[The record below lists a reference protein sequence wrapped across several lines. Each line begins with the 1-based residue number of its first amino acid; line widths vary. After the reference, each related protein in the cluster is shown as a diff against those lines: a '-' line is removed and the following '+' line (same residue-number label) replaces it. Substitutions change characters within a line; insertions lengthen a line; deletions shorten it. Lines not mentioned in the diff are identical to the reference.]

1 MASGNFLTSTV
12 RGKLGDIVFY
22 RSNGE
27 QRSRARIRKIANPN
41 STKQRVQRAV
51 LASVARLYSI
61 GRIIFDHSWQGEK
74 VGQGSQIGFLRDNVN
89 LLRSMVV
96 GELNNPPADGVY
108 RSRVGAPR
116 LSVAVPFDG
125 MQISKGTYSQL
136 LFQRSVDETSGI
148 TTYALPSV
156 GSGATIATFARNNGM
171 VPGDIYTFVAI
182 AESDDLDD
190 IVYTVPGESTDDNDA
205 NIYQSSFY
213 YFQLR
218 VKDDILSNQTVIST
232 ETDYSALFDVVA
244 ANSRGD
250 LAGLSLGRSI
260 SVTTLDD
267 RTDQGVIGVIRSR
280 QDSDLRSDSYAYFS
294 GRGGGLTP
302 NFISAAWDKDS
313 AQMGSE
319 LILEGENFQGGAE

>member
-41 STKQRVQRAV
+41 TQKQRVQRAV
-51 LASVARLYSI
+51 LASVARLYSM
-61 GRIIFDHSWQGEK
+61 GQIIFDHSWQGEK

-89 LLRSMVV
+89 LLRSLVV
-96 GELNNPPADGVY
+96 GELNNVPADGVY

-125 MQISKGTYSQL
+125 MQISKGTYAQL
-136 LFQRSVDETSGI
+136 LFQRSVDETSGASSF
-148 TTYALPSV
+148 ALPS
-156 GSGATIATFARNNGM
+156 GSGLTVATYARNNGM

-190 IVYTVPGESTDDNDA
+190 IVYTVPGQTQDDNDA

-218 VKDDILSNQTVIST
+218 VKDDILSNTTVIA
-232 ETDYSALFDVVA
+232 EGTDYSVLFDVVA

-250 LAGLSLGRSI
+250 LSGLNIGRSI
-260 SVTTLDD
+260 TVSTLDD
-267 RTDQGVIGVIRSR
+267 RTNQGVVGVIRSR
-280 QDSDLRSDSYAYFS
+280 QDSDLRSDSYAYFCD
-294 GRGGGLTP
+294 RGGGLTP
-302 NFISAAWDKDS
+302 NYISMAWDKDT
-313 AQMGSE
+313 AQMGSD
-319 LILEGENFQGGAE
+319 LILEGENF